1 MLNRLKHAL
10 LLTPA
15 LLVLF
20 IWIAATPALTAQSS
34 LWRVF
39 GMAAASAFVTAW
51 SITLYVHHL
60 MRDK

>member
-20 IWIAATPALTAQSS
+20 IWIVAAPDLTVQAS
-34 LWRVF
+34 LWRIF
-39 GMAAASAFVTAW
+39 GMAVASAFVSAW

-60 MRDK
+60 MCNK